1 MQKRYQRKTPREGA
15 PGTEGPEDSHPSQAL
30 DRFSESNEHTRPGES
45 GHDAESSG
53 HARPGESGHGAE
65 RNEHTRPEATDD
77 DAQRQDQ
84 GPARLPFNDFKH
96 PPTRPEI
103 DQLLGILPAAELKRF
118 EHRLE
123 LMEPRINWALQWYEN
138 ETGWGY
144 RASYRA
150 RVLCVLHFYR
160 GFFTVT
166 LSIPIDDEKRYRSL
180 RELTPGLRKAFEH
193 FTLSTKMKWVTFH
206 VRTRAEVDALLALLL
221 LKFEDL
227 KRKTSRD

>member
-1 MQKRYQRKTPREGA
+1 MQKRYQRKASKERAT
-15 PGTEGPEDSHPSQAL
+15 GTERPEGSHPEAS
-30 DRFSESNEHTRPGES
+30 DRYAERNE
-45 GHDAESSG
+45 
-53 HARPGESGHGAE
+53 HARPGETDHDAE
-65 RNEHTRPEATDD
+65 
-77 DAQRQDQ
+77 RQDQ

-103 DQLLGILPAAELKRF
+103 DQLLGVVTSAELKRF
-118 EHRLE
+118 ELQLE
-123 LMEPRINWALQWYEN
+123 LMESRINWALQWYEN

-166 LSIPIDDEKRYRSL
+166 LSIPIDDEERYRSL

-193 FTLSTKMKWVTFH
+193 FTLSTKMKWFIFH
-206 VRTRAEVDALLALLL
+206 VRTRKEVDALLAIVL

-227 KRKTSRD
+227 KRKTSKD